1 MSETKNLYNYTED
14 SIKSLDWKEHI
25 RLRPGMYIGKLG
37 DGSSADDGIYVLLK
51 EVIDNCIDEHTMGYG
66 KHVDV
71 TIKNKVVTVRD
82 YGRGIPLGKV
92 VDVVSKINTGAK
104 YDSKAFQKSVGLNG
118 VGTKAV
124 NALSE
129 YFKVTA
135 YRDGKQK
142 TAEFKRGV
150 VTVDDKEQKSAEDN
164 GTEVSFIPDEK
175 IFKNYHFIPEFL
187 ENQFWNYCFLNAG
200 LVINY
205 NSKRF
210 ISKNGL
216 LDLLQRKTNE
226 DELRYPIIHLK
237 GEDIEVAITH
247 ENQYGEE
254 YYSFVNGQFTT
265 QGGTHLNGFREGYVK
280 TIRDFYKKDYD
291 ATDVRGSICA
301 AISIRVQEPVF
312 ESQTKTKL
320 GSQVV
325 SENGPS
331 VRNFIADFL
340 GKELNNYLH
349 KNPTTAEALKRRIEQ
364 NERERKELAGIK
376 KLANER
382 AKKANLHNKKLR
394 DCRYHLND
402 DAEGKNKV
410 DILTKRLDTTIFITE
425 GDSASGSI
433 TKSRNVE
440 TQAVFS
446 LRGKPLN
453 CFGLTKK
460 VVYENEEFNLL
471 QHALNIEEGYEG
483 LRYNNIV
490 IATDADVDGM
500 HIRLLLMTFFL
511 QFFPDLAKNG
521 HVYVLETPLFRVRN
535 KQETIYCYDETEK
548 QQAVQ
553 KLGSKPEITR
563 FKGLGEISPDEF
575 KRFIGDNIKL
585 QPVML
590 LPEVHIQQLLEYYMG
605 KNSPSRQEFI
615 IDNLKVEVDI
625 ADIPAITN
633 N

>member
-1 MSETKNLYNYTED
+1 MADKNLFDYTED
-14 SIKSLDWKEHI
+14 NIRSLDWQEHI

-37 DGSSADDGIYVLLK
+37 DGSSPDDGIYVLLK
-51 EVIDNCIDEHTMGYG
+51 EVIDNCIDEHTMGHG

-71 TIKNKVVTVRD
+71 KIDGKTITVRD

-92 VDVVSKINTGAK
+92 VDVVSKMNTGAK

-124 NALSE
+124 NALSN

-135 YRDGKQK
+135 YREGKEK
-142 TAEFKRGV
+142 TAEFERGV
-150 VTVDDKEQKSAEDN
+150 LTKEHKEAATKEEN
-164 GTEVSFIPDEK
+164 GTFVTFIPDES
-175 IFKNYHFIPEFL
+175 IFKNFHYVQEYL
-187 ENQFWNYCFLNAG
+187 DNQFWNYCYLNAG
-200 LVINY
+200 LVMNL
-205 NSKRF
+205 NNKRYV
-210 ISKNGL
+210 SKNGL

-247 ENQYGEE
+247 ENGYGEE

-265 QGGTHLNGFREGYVK
+265 QGGTHLAAFREGYVK
-280 TIRDFYKKDYD
+280 TIREFFKKDYD
-291 ATDVRGSICA
+291 AADIRGSICA
-301 AISIRVQEPVF
+301 AISVRVQEPVF

-320 GSQVV
+320 GSMTV
-325 SENGPS
+325 SEGGQS
-331 VRNFIADFL
+331 MKNFIADFL
-340 GKELNNYLH
+340 MKELDNFLH
-349 KNPTTAEALKRRIEQ
+349 RNTATSEALKRRIEQ

-394 DCRYHLND
+394 DCKFHYND
-402 DAEGKNKV
+402 EPTGKDKDAIIEKQKES
-410 DILTKRLDTTIFITE
+410 TIFITE

-433 TKSRNVE
+433 TKARDVN

-453 CFGLTKK
+453 CYGLTKK

-535 KQETIYCYDETEK
+535 KQETIYCYDEAEK
-548 QQAVQ
+548 QAAMK
-553 KLGSKPEITR
+553 KLGTKPEITR
-563 FKGLGEISPDEF
+563 FKGLGEISPNEF
-575 KRFIGDNIKL
+575 ARFISVDMKL
-585 QPVML
+585 QPLIM
-590 LPEVHIQQLLEYYMG
+590 EQGEHIQNLLEYYMG
-605 KNSPSRQEFI
+605 KNTPQRQDFI
-615 IDNLKVEVDI
+615 IENLKVELDLI
-625 ADIPAITN
+625 GETEAPN
-633 N
+633 P

>member
-1 MSETKNLYNYTED
+1 MNEKTLFDYNED

-37 DGSSADDGIYVLLK
+37 DGTSPDDGIYVLLK
-51 EVIDNCIDEHTMGYG
+51 EVIDNCIDEHTMGFG

-71 TIKNKVVTVRD
+71 NIDKKIVTVRD

-135 YRDGKQK
+135 FREGKQK
-142 TAEFKRGV
+142 SAEFERGELIK
-150 VTVDDKEQKSAEDN
+150 DSKEEKTSEDN
-164 GTEVSFIPDEK
+164 GTEVSFIPDES
-175 IFKNYHFIPEFL
+175 IFKNFHYIHEFL
-187 ENQFWNYCFLNAG
+187 DNQFWNYCFLNAG

-205 NSKRF
+205 NGKRYV
-210 ISKNGL
+210 SKNGL

-237 GEDIEVAITH
+237 GEDIEVAVTH

-265 QGGTHLNGFREGYVK
+265 QGGTHLSAFREGYVK

-291 ATDVRGSICA
+291 AADIRGSICA

-320 GSQVV
+320 GSQIMH
-325 SENGPS
+325 EGGAS
-331 VRNFIADFL
+331 VKNFIADFL
-340 GKELNNYLH
+340 GKELNNFLH
-349 KNPTTAEALKRRIEQ
+349 KIPSTADALKKRIEQ

-394 DCRYHLND
+394 DCRFHLND
-402 DAEGKNKV
+402 EPSGKDKNA
-410 DILTKRLDTTIFITE
+410 ILEKQKESTIFITE

-471 QHALNIEEGYEG
+471 QHALNIEEGYED

-511 QFFPDLAKNG
+511 QFFPDLVKNN
-521 HVYVLETPLFRVRN
+521 HVFILETPLFRVRN
-535 KQETIYCYDETEK
+535 KQETIYCYDESEK
-548 QQAVQ
+548 QQAVN
-553 KLGSKPEITR
+553 KLGNKPEITR
-563 FKGLGEISPDEF
+563 FKGLGEISPEEF
-575 KRFIGDNIKL
+575 GKFIGANIRK

-590 LPEVHIQQLLEYYMG
+590 LPDVHIQPLLDYYMG
-605 KNSPSRQEFI
+605 KNSPSRQDFI
-615 IDNLKVEVDI
+615 IENLKVELDLAEVSGM
-625 ADIPAITN
+625 
-633 N
+633 